1 MTSYDQFVRLAIAL
15 LCLGCAA
22 LPAAGQNQAFESA
35 EKTPVAVHSVSTG
48 GFWMSGNAEGF
59 FRTVVIAGGVE
70 HVSHRLFIQWL
81 KNDPATQSY
90 QLVRTSNVRELN
102 LDAAYVLKVTTAF
115 GDINRFKITVT
126 ANARGREAK
135 RFAITAKGEGGY
147 TIRSR

>member
-1 MTSYDQFVRLAIAL
+1 MTRYGKIVRWAIAL
-15 LCLGCAA
+15 LCLGLTA

-35 EKTPVAVHSVSTG
+35 EKTPAAVHSVSTG
-48 GFWMSGNAEGF
+48 GFWMSGDDEGF

-90 QLVRTSNVRELN
+90 KLVRTVNVRELN
-102 LDAAYVLKVTTAF
+102 LSATYVLKVTTAF
-115 GDINRFKITVT
+115 GDINRFKISVT